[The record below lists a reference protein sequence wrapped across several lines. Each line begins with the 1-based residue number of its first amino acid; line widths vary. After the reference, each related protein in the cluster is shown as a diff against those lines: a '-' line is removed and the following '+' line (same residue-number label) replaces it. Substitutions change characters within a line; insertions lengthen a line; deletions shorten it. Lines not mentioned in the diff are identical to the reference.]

1 MKGIIFL
8 LIKIGKIALSSN
20 DDKRMQLIDL
30 KETYEDK
37 TSKSIVSQKEE
48 TKCTNIIKRYKND

>member
-37 TSKSIVSQKEE
+37 TSKSIVSQKKEI
-48 TKCTNIIKRYKND
+48 KCTNIIKRYKND